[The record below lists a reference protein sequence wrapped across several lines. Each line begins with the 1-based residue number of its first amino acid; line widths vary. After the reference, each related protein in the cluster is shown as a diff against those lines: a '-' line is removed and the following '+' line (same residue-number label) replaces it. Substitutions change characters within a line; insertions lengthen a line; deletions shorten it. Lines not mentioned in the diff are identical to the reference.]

1 MTRIAK
7 HTFAFVLA
15 LMITAVTFHET
26 TRVPV
31 QPAPDAA
38 IAA

>member
-7 HTFAFVLA
+7 HTFALVIAVL
-15 LMITAVTFHET
+15 LTAVTFHET

-31 QPAPDAA
+31 QPAPGAA
-38 IAA
+38 LVA